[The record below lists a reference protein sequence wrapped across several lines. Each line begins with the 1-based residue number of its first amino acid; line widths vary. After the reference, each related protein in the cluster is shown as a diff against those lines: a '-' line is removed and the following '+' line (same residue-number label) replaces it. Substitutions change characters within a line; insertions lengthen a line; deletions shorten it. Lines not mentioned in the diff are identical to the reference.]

1 MKKAFLF
8 LFSLLCVLSAQ
19 AEEQI
24 GLTLIP
30 PGKVTNKINLDIRG
44 GIVNKTSAQ
53 QTYQVSLYWGKE
65 NKSAL
70 LCDTTLNIAAD
81 KSDMV
86 KVMLPLKDKVGKHK
100 VILKV
105 AEGSKVYRR
114 TQEVEVI
121 NSDIRSIQQIS
132 GAWAGIYHWSEEE
145 GKHWNQDIK
154 KMTDDQW
161 REMMR
166 SMHKI
171 EMNMVVIQEVFR
183 HQAYIG
189 STTTVDNYPGKAF
202 YPSKL
207 YPGRMDIA
215 ANDPIEAILSEADKQ
230 GMQVLMGVGMFAW
243 FDFGKE
249 SLEWHKRVA
258 KELWEMYGHHK
269 SFYAFYVSEESGGG
283 LNNWEPDPER
293 SKQRKAEIV
302 HFFKEFKA
310 FCGALAPEKPVM
322 LATNSFD
329 VPVGLDTYPELL
341 KYLDILCPFGFA
353 RMPETDL
360 TGKQAADMLQKVCDE
375 AHSHLWFDLET
386 FLFNPDNSLYP
397 RPVEQ
402 IIHDLN
408 LFDNFE
414 KILCYQFPGV
424 FNDPKMSIR
433 VGEPR
438 TIDLFNG
445 YVKYLKEVKAKQKKR
460 K

>member
-8 LFSLLCVLSAQ
+8 FFSLLCVLSAQ

-70 LCDTTLNIAAD
+70 LCDTTLNITAG

-86 KVMLPLKDKVGKHK
+86 KVVLPMKDKVGKHK

-161 REMMR
+161 REMIR

-171 EMNMVVIQEVFR
+171 EMDMVVIQEVFR

-215 ANDPIEAILSEADKQ
+215 AKDPIEAILSEADKQ

-243 FDFGKE
+243 FDFTPE

-258 KELWEMYGHHK
+258 KELWDMYGHHK

-302 HFFKEFKA
+302 HFFKEFKEI
-310 FCGALAPEKPVM
+310 CGALAPEKPVM